1 MNYSDDSVGTVDRL
15 NALLREELA
24 AIKSYQLALVAL
36 NSTLYHGTLLQ
47 CCRSHEVR
55 AELLRDEIVARNG
68 VPVADSSAWGNCA
81 RLVEPSIYSS
91 ADNVTIA
98 ALADGEI
105 HRANDYEVE
114 LRQLEADTRELLE
127 NSFIPEQRR
136 AQQAMWDI
144 RQQIAA

>member
-1 MNYSDDSVGTVDRL
+1 MNHSDDNVGTVERL

-24 AIKSYQLALVAL
+24 AIKSYQLALVTL
-36 NSTLYHGTLLQ
+36 DSTLYHGTLLQ

-55 AELLRDEIVARNG
+55 AELLRGEIVARNG
-68 VPVADSSAWGNCA
+68 VPVADSCAWGTCA
-81 RLVEPSIYSS
+81 RLVESGTYSS

-105 HRANDYEVE
+105 HRVNDYELE
-114 LRQLEADTRELLE
+114 LEQLETNTRELLE